1 MANEQELKSLRI
13 RRGTI
18 KSAVTR
24 VSNFVRDFGD
34 GNIFQLKTR
43 LVNLREAFK
52 EFDAVQLQIEVLD
65 ETALQGN
72 ERADFENAYYNIEST
87 ILEKIETATVN
98 EAATI
103 ANATGFTPSVSSHGT
118 GNSNVRLPILE
129 LPTFSGNYRDW
140 LSFRDTFTALI
151 HDSNLYTSI
160 EKFHYL
166 RSCLKDEALKAIE
179 SIAVSEANYRVAWET
194 LITRFENKR
203 LIIQEH
209 AYAIINLPPLVKNS
223 YQSLRKLVDD
233 FNINL
238 AALTNLG
245 QPTEHWSGLLV
256 PIISQKMDFFT
267 KREWEAQLGPDPP
280 TVETLKSFL
289 QKKCVTLESLSV
301 AEQQSAKTNNAT
313 PKSNNKTSA
322 NHFSKDRTLCN
333 ASTNKQ
339 IQCYMCKEAHGLY
352 QCPQFLNLVIAQRV
366 TQVKEWKVCEN
377 CFRKGHEASQ
387 CKSRAC
393 RYCKEKHNSL
403 LHVENNVQTSVVT
416 YSSFGKAKQ
425 NLLATAEILIRDSQ
439 GNWQRCRGLLDPGS
453 QSNFIS
459 EETVKR
465 LGIGTKPVNWPITT
479 VEGLQGCAR
488 QLAQIHF
495 KSLHNP
501 FNAHID
507 CLVLNKITE
516 ELPLSSF
523 EFESR
528 QIPGN
533 INLADPEF
541 NVSRKVD
548 VLLGSSIFWRVLSV
562 GQIKATRNN
571 PHLQE
576 TILGWVVGGDMVAG
590 RKPSYGTLCNVS
602 LNSINKQLS
611 KFWDVDEYPTN
622 KRVVIV
628 KKEDIECE
636 THFKNTCSRNAEG
649 RFTVEI
655 PFKLNG
661 PNIGVSKEMAI
672 KRFLSLENKFRKDP
686 ALKRDYTE
694 FIKEYIRLNHMELV
708 PPTQMNVN
716 ERVFLPHHA
725 VTKETSTTTKLR
737 VVFDASAKTTT
748 GVSLNDAVMVGPK
761 LQNDL
766 FDIIIRFR
774 THQYVFT
781 ADINK
786 MYRQIIV
793 ADQHRKY
800 QTILWRESPDIPIRE
815 YQLATVTYG
824 LNCAPFLAIR
834 CLQQLAEEEKDK
846 YPAAYPALLNDFFMD
861 DALTGANSIEETN
874 QIREQLT
881 RLLAS
886 GGFELRKFAANHDQ
900 LLPDLNNA
908 DSHLINFD
916 KNGDTKILGLWWNC
930 RDDNLRIKIK
940 ADTVHYWTDS
950 TIVLAWLTGSPGSF
964 KTFVANRVSEILNLS
979 NIQNWKHVNSA
990 DNPADI
996 ISRGVY
1002 PSELLINN
1010 LWFTGPHWLSQN
1022 PDGWPSQTAQQ
1033 ITDEVP
1039 ELRQVVTFTVTG
1051 TDDSHPNLWVIN
1063 QFSTFRKLRRI
1074 IALCLRFADLCK
1086 KRITKNGYNHPSTA
1100 ELQNAEEK
1108 IILLVQKANFEH
1120 EIRDLKAGR
1129 QVNSKSKLKLL
1140 NPFIDNSGMIRVGGR
1155 LSNSQYPHDKKYP
1168 IVLPKGHVTRL
1179 ILENTHR
1186 DQLHAG
1192 PTATLAAVREKFWPL
1207 DGRSEIRKV
1216 VHRCIPCFRT
1226 KPHDNNPIMGNLPSH
1241 RVKASRPFTNCGVDF
1256 GGPIFLKIGGIRSKK
1271 TTKAYICLFVCFS
1284 TKAIHLELVSDLTA
1298 ANFLNGLKRFIARRG
1313 MVANIYSD
1321 NATNFVGAQRD
1332 LRDVFLADEFG
1343 NIVLRHLAEFNINWH
1358 FIPARSPHF
1367 GGLWEAGIKAVKG
1380 HIKRVIGQTS
1390 LTYEEMYTL
1399 LTGIEACL
1407 NSRPLCPLTEDPSDL
1422 NVLTPGH
1429 FLIGTAMTSPLE
1441 HQIVDVPQNR
1451 LTRWQHLEQMR
1462 QHFWNRW
1469 SKEYVGQLQERP
1481 KWQKGNSSAAI
1492 KEGDLVVLKEAT
1504 PPLTWK
1510 LGRVTAVHPGADDII
1525 RVATV
1530 KTDSGTTKRAVR
1542 NLCVLPIDD

>member
-118 GNSNVRLPILE
+118 GNSNVRLPVLE

-256 PIISQKMDFFT
+256 PIISQKMDFYT

-322 NHFSKDRTLCN
+322 NHFSKDKTLCN

-403 LHVENNVQTSVVT
+403 LHAENNVQTSVVT
-416 YSSFGKAKQ
+416 YSSFGKARQ
-425 NLLATAEILIRDSQ
+425 NLLATAEILIRDS
-439 GNWQRCRGLLDPGS
+439 
-453 QSNFIS
+453 
-459 EETVKR
+459 
-465 LGIGTKPVNWPITT
+465 
-479 VEGLQGCAR
+479 
-488 QLAQIHF
+488 
-495 KSLHNP
+495 
-501 FNAHID
+501 
-507 CLVLNKITE
+507 
-516 ELPLSSF
+516 
-523 EFESR
+523 
-528 QIPGN
+528 
-533 INLADPEF
+533 
-541 NVSRKVD
+541 
-548 VLLGSSIFWRVLSV
+548 
-562 GQIKATRNN
+562 
-571 PHLQE
+571 
-576 TILGWVVGGDMVAG
+576 

-611 KFWDVDEYPTN
+611 KFWEVDEYPTN

-649 RFTVEI
+649 RFTVKI

-694 FIKEYIRLNHMELV
+694 FIEEYIRLNHMELV
-708 PPTQMNVN
+708 PPTQVNVN

-737 VVFDASAKTTT
+737 VVFDASAKTAT

-861 DALTGANSIEETN
+861 DALTGANSLEETN

-930 RDDNLRIKIK
+930 RDDNLRYEVKSENPQSIFTKRKVLSAIVKIYDPLQLIGPVIVK
-940 ADTVHYWTDS
+940 AKLIMQELWKREIGWDEELPEDLKTSWT
-950 TIVLAWLTGSPGSF
+950 I
-964 KTFVANRVSEILNLS
+964 ILNQL
-979 NIQNWKHVNSA
+979 H
-990 DNPADI
+990 
-996 ISRGVY
+996 
-1002 PSELLINN
+1002 
-1010 LWFTGPHWLSQN
+1010 
-1022 PDGWPSQTAQQ
+1022 
-1033 ITDEVP
+1033 
-1039 ELRQVVTFTVTG
+1039 
-1051 TDDSHPNLWVIN
+1051 
-1063 QFSTFRKLRRI
+1063 
-1074 IALCLRFADLCK
+1074 
-1086 KRITKNGYNHPSTA
+1086 
-1100 ELQNAEEK
+1100 
-1108 IILLVQKANFEH
+1108 
-1120 EIRDLKAGR
+1120 
-1129 QVNSKSKLKLL
+1129 LL
-1140 NPFIDNSGMIRVGGR
+1140 NQIRI
-1155 LSNSQYPHDKKYP
+1155 P
-1168 IVLPKGHVTRL
+1168 
-1179 ILENTHR
+1179 
-1186 DQLHAG
+1186 
-1192 PTATLAAVREKFWPL
+1192 
-1207 DGRSEIRKV
+1207 RKV
-1216 VHRCIPCFRT
+1216 VE
-1226 KPHDNNPIMGNLPSH
+1226 S
-1241 RVKASRPFTNCGVDF
+1241 
-1256 GGPIFLKIGGIRSKK
+1256 
-1271 TTKAYICLFVCFS
+1271 
-1284 TKAIHLELVSDLTA
+1284 
-1298 ANFLNGLKRFIARRG
+1298 
-1313 MVANIYSD
+1313 
-1321 NATNFVGAQRD
+1321 
-1332 LRDVFLADEFG
+1332 
-1343 NIVLRHLAEFNINWH
+1343 
-1358 FIPARSPHF
+1358 
-1367 GGLWEAGIKAVKG
+1367 
-1380 HIKRVIGQTS
+1380 
-1390 LTYEEMYTL
+1390 
-1399 LTGIEACL
+1399 IEACL

>member
-18 KSAVTR
+18 KSAITR

-118 GNSNVRLPILE
+118 GNSNVRLPVLE

-179 SIAVSEANYRVAWET
+179 SIAVSEVNYRVAWET

-209 AYAIINLPPLVKNS
+209 AYAIINLPPLVINS

-245 QPTEHWSGLLV
+245 QPTDHWSGLLV

-541 NVSRKVD
+541 NVSRKID

-611 KFWDVDEYPTN
+611 KFWEVDEYPTN

-672 KRFLSLENKFRKDP
+672 KRFLSLENKFRK
-686 ALKRDYTE
+686 
-694 FIKEYIRLNHMELV
+694 
-708 PPTQMNVN
+708 
-716 ERVFLPHHA
+716 
-725 VTKETSTTTKLR
+725 
-737 VVFDASAKTTT
+737 
-748 GVSLNDAVMVGPK
+748 
-761 LQNDL
+761 
-766 FDIIIRFR
+766 
-774 THQYVFT
+774 
-781 ADINK
+781 
-786 MYRQIIV
+786 
-793 ADQHRKY
+793 
-800 QTILWRESPDIPIRE
+800 
-815 YQLATVTYG
+815 
-824 LNCAPFLAIR
+824 
-834 CLQQLAEEEKDK
+834 
-846 YPAAYPALLNDFFMD
+846 
-861 DALTGANSIEETN
+861 
-874 QIREQLT
+874 
-881 RLLAS
+881 
-886 GGFELRKFAANHDQ
+886 
-900 LLPDLNNA
+900 
-908 DSHLINFD
+908 
-916 KNGDTKILGLWWNC
+916 
-930 RDDNLRIKIK
+930 
-940 ADTVHYWTDS
+940 
-950 TIVLAWLTGSPGSF
+950 
-964 KTFVANRVSEILNLS
+964 
-979 NIQNWKHVNSA
+979 
-990 DNPADI
+990 
-996 ISRGVY
+996 
-1002 PSELLINN
+1002 
-1010 LWFTGPHWLSQN
+1010 
-1022 PDGWPSQTAQQ
+1022 
-1033 ITDEVP
+1033 
-1039 ELRQVVTFTVTG
+1039 
-1051 TDDSHPNLWVIN
+1051 
-1063 QFSTFRKLRRI
+1063 
-1074 IALCLRFADLCK
+1074 
-1086 KRITKNGYNHPSTA
+1086 
-1100 ELQNAEEK
+1100 
-1108 IILLVQKANFEH
+1108 
-1120 EIRDLKAGR
+1120 
-1129 QVNSKSKLKLL
+1129 

-1241 RVKASRPFTNCGVDF
+1241 RVKASWPFTNCGVDF

-1332 LRDVFLADEFG
+1332 LRDVFLADKFG

>member
-18 KSAVTR
+18 KSAITR

-118 GNSNVRLPILE
+118 GNSNVRLPVLE

-179 SIAVSEANYRVAWET
+179 SIAVSEVNYRVAWET

-209 AYAIINLPPLVKNS
+209 AYAIINLPPLVINS

-245 QPTEHWSGLLV
+245 QPTDHWSGLLV

-541 NVSRKVD
+541 NVSRKID

-611 KFWDVDEYPTN
+611 KFWEVDEYPTN

-672 KRFLSLENKFRKDP
+672 KRFLSLENKFRK
-686 ALKRDYTE
+686 
-694 FIKEYIRLNHMELV
+694 
-708 PPTQMNVN
+708 
-716 ERVFLPHHA
+716 
-725 VTKETSTTTKLR
+725 
-737 VVFDASAKTTT
+737 
-748 GVSLNDAVMVGPK
+748 
-761 LQNDL
+761 
-766 FDIIIRFR
+766 
-774 THQYVFT
+774 
-781 ADINK
+781 
-786 MYRQIIV
+786 
-793 ADQHRKY
+793 
-800 QTILWRESPDIPIRE
+800 
-815 YQLATVTYG
+815 
-824 LNCAPFLAIR
+824 
-834 CLQQLAEEEKDK
+834 
-846 YPAAYPALLNDFFMD
+846 
-861 DALTGANSIEETN
+861 
-874 QIREQLT
+874 
-881 RLLAS
+881 
-886 GGFELRKFAANHDQ
+886 
-900 LLPDLNNA
+900 
-908 DSHLINFD
+908 
-916 KNGDTKILGLWWNC
+916 
-930 RDDNLRIKIK
+930 
-940 ADTVHYWTDS
+940 
-950 TIVLAWLTGSPGSF
+950 
-964 KTFVANRVSEILNLS
+964 
-979 NIQNWKHVNSA
+979 
-990 DNPADI
+990 
-996 ISRGVY
+996 
-1002 PSELLINN
+1002 
-1010 LWFTGPHWLSQN
+1010 
-1022 PDGWPSQTAQQ
+1022 
-1033 ITDEVP
+1033 
-1039 ELRQVVTFTVTG
+1039 
-1051 TDDSHPNLWVIN
+1051 
-1063 QFSTFRKLRRI
+1063 
-1074 IALCLRFADLCK
+1074 
-1086 KRITKNGYNHPSTA
+1086 
-1100 ELQNAEEK
+1100 
-1108 IILLVQKANFEH
+1108 
-1120 EIRDLKAGR
+1120 
-1129 QVNSKSKLKLL
+1129 

-1241 RVKASRPFTNCGVDF
+1241 RVKASWPFTNCGVDF
-1256 GGPIFLKIGGIRSKK
+1256 GGPIFLKIGRIRSKK

-1284 TKAIHLELVSDLTA
+1284 TKTIHLELVSDLTA

>member
-1 MANEQELKSLRI
+1 MANEQELKSLRM

-118 GNSNVRLPILE
+118 GNSNVRLPVLE

-166 RSCLKDEALKAIE
+166 RICSKDEALKAIE
-179 SIAVSEANYRVAWET
+179 SIAVSEVNYRVAWET

-209 AYAIINLPPLVKNS
+209 AYAIINLPPLVINS

-245 QPTEHWSGLLV
+245 QPTDHWSGLLV

-541 NVSRKVD
+541 NVSRKID

-611 KFWDVDEYPTN
+611 KFWEVDEYPTN

-672 KRFLSLENKFRKDP
+672 KRFLSLENKFRK
-686 ALKRDYTE
+686 
-694 FIKEYIRLNHMELV
+694 
-708 PPTQMNVN
+708 
-716 ERVFLPHHA
+716 
-725 VTKETSTTTKLR
+725 
-737 VVFDASAKTTT
+737 
-748 GVSLNDAVMVGPK
+748 
-761 LQNDL
+761 
-766 FDIIIRFR
+766 
-774 THQYVFT
+774 
-781 ADINK
+781 
-786 MYRQIIV
+786 
-793 ADQHRKY
+793 
-800 QTILWRESPDIPIRE
+800 
-815 YQLATVTYG
+815 
-824 LNCAPFLAIR
+824 
-834 CLQQLAEEEKDK
+834 
-846 YPAAYPALLNDFFMD
+846 
-861 DALTGANSIEETN
+861 
-874 QIREQLT
+874 
-881 RLLAS
+881 
-886 GGFELRKFAANHDQ
+886 
-900 LLPDLNNA
+900 
-908 DSHLINFD
+908 
-916 KNGDTKILGLWWNC
+916 
-930 RDDNLRIKIK
+930 
-940 ADTVHYWTDS
+940 
-950 TIVLAWLTGSPGSF
+950 
-964 KTFVANRVSEILNLS
+964 
-979 NIQNWKHVNSA
+979 
-990 DNPADI
+990 
-996 ISRGVY
+996 
-1002 PSELLINN
+1002 
-1010 LWFTGPHWLSQN
+1010 
-1022 PDGWPSQTAQQ
+1022 
-1033 ITDEVP
+1033 
-1039 ELRQVVTFTVTG
+1039 
-1051 TDDSHPNLWVIN
+1051 
-1063 QFSTFRKLRRI
+1063 
-1074 IALCLRFADLCK
+1074 
-1086 KRITKNGYNHPSTA
+1086 
-1100 ELQNAEEK
+1100 
-1108 IILLVQKANFEH
+1108 
-1120 EIRDLKAGR
+1120 
-1129 QVNSKSKLKLL
+1129 

-1241 RVKASRPFTNCGVDF
+1241 RVKASWPFTNCGVDF

-1332 LRDVFLADEFG
+1332 LRDVFLADKFG

>member
-416 YSSFGKAKQ
+416 YSSVGKAKQ

-602 LNSINKQLS
+602 LNSINKQLP

-672 KRFLSLENKFRKDP
+672 KRFLSLENKFRK
-686 ALKRDYTE
+686 
-694 FIKEYIRLNHMELV
+694 
-708 PPTQMNVN
+708 
-716 ERVFLPHHA
+716 
-725 VTKETSTTTKLR
+725 
-737 VVFDASAKTTT
+737 
-748 GVSLNDAVMVGPK
+748 
-761 LQNDL
+761 
-766 FDIIIRFR
+766 
-774 THQYVFT
+774 
-781 ADINK
+781 
-786 MYRQIIV
+786 
-793 ADQHRKY
+793 
-800 QTILWRESPDIPIRE
+800 
-815 YQLATVTYG
+815 
-824 LNCAPFLAIR
+824 
-834 CLQQLAEEEKDK
+834 
-846 YPAAYPALLNDFFMD
+846 
-861 DALTGANSIEETN
+861 
-874 QIREQLT
+874 
-881 RLLAS
+881 
-886 GGFELRKFAANHDQ
+886 
-900 LLPDLNNA
+900 
-908 DSHLINFD
+908 
-916 KNGDTKILGLWWNC
+916 
-930 RDDNLRIKIK
+930 
-940 ADTVHYWTDS
+940 
-950 TIVLAWLTGSPGSF
+950 
-964 KTFVANRVSEILNLS
+964 
-979 NIQNWKHVNSA
+979 
-990 DNPADI
+990 
-996 ISRGVY
+996 
-1002 PSELLINN
+1002 
-1010 LWFTGPHWLSQN
+1010 
-1022 PDGWPSQTAQQ
+1022 
-1033 ITDEVP
+1033 
-1039 ELRQVVTFTVTG
+1039 
-1051 TDDSHPNLWVIN
+1051 
-1063 QFSTFRKLRRI
+1063 
-1074 IALCLRFADLCK
+1074 
-1086 KRITKNGYNHPSTA
+1086 
-1100 ELQNAEEK
+1100 
-1108 IILLVQKANFEH
+1108 
-1120 EIRDLKAGR
+1120 
-1129 QVNSKSKLKLL
+1129 

-1492 KEGDLVVLKEAT
+1492 KEGDLVVLKEVT

>member
-118 GNSNVRLPILE
+118 GNSNVRLPVLE

-179 SIAVSEANYRVAWET
+179 SIAVSEVNYRVAWET

-209 AYAIINLPPLVKNS
+209 AYAIINLPPLVINS

-245 QPTEHWSGLLV
+245 QPTDHWSGLLV

-541 NVSRKVD
+541 NVSRKID

-611 KFWDVDEYPTN
+611 KFWEVDEYPTN

-672 KRFLSLENKFRKDP
+672 KRFLSLENKFRK
-686 ALKRDYTE
+686 
-694 FIKEYIRLNHMELV
+694 
-708 PPTQMNVN
+708 
-716 ERVFLPHHA
+716 
-725 VTKETSTTTKLR
+725 
-737 VVFDASAKTTT
+737 
-748 GVSLNDAVMVGPK
+748 
-761 LQNDL
+761 
-766 FDIIIRFR
+766 
-774 THQYVFT
+774 
-781 ADINK
+781 
-786 MYRQIIV
+786 
-793 ADQHRKY
+793 
-800 QTILWRESPDIPIRE
+800 
-815 YQLATVTYG
+815 
-824 LNCAPFLAIR
+824 
-834 CLQQLAEEEKDK
+834 
-846 YPAAYPALLNDFFMD
+846 
-861 DALTGANSIEETN
+861 
-874 QIREQLT
+874 
-881 RLLAS
+881 
-886 GGFELRKFAANHDQ
+886 
-900 LLPDLNNA
+900 
-908 DSHLINFD
+908 
-916 KNGDTKILGLWWNC
+916 
-930 RDDNLRIKIK
+930 
-940 ADTVHYWTDS
+940 
-950 TIVLAWLTGSPGSF
+950 
-964 KTFVANRVSEILNLS
+964 
-979 NIQNWKHVNSA
+979 
-990 DNPADI
+990 
-996 ISRGVY
+996 
-1002 PSELLINN
+1002 
-1010 LWFTGPHWLSQN
+1010 
-1022 PDGWPSQTAQQ
+1022 
-1033 ITDEVP
+1033 
-1039 ELRQVVTFTVTG
+1039 
-1051 TDDSHPNLWVIN
+1051 
-1063 QFSTFRKLRRI
+1063 
-1074 IALCLRFADLCK
+1074 
-1086 KRITKNGYNHPSTA
+1086 
-1100 ELQNAEEK
+1100 
-1108 IILLVQKANFEH
+1108 
-1120 EIRDLKAGR
+1120 
-1129 QVNSKSKLKLL
+1129 

-1241 RVKASRPFTNCGVDF
+1241 RVKASWPFTNCGVDF
-1256 GGPIFLKIGGIRSKK
+1256 GGPIFLKIGRIRSKK

-1284 TKAIHLELVSDLTA
+1284 TKTIHLELVSDLTA